1 MSDDFKILG
10 GEESFYKPSLE
21 KLCEKAL
28 LSWGFDPQMDM
39 VIEEMSELTK
49 AILKYRRD
57 PTEIRAK
64 HIAEEIADVKIMLK
78 QLDIAMFKKYGDL
91 FNQWE
96 SEETFTKLFRLESML
111 DKFNE

>member
-1 MSDDFKILG
+1 MNDDFKIID
-10 GEESFYKPSLE
+10 GEESFHKPSLNN
-21 KLCEKAL
+21 LCERAL

-57 PTEIRAK
+57 PTEIRARY
-64 HIAEEIADVKIMLK
+64 IAEEVADVKIMLK
-78 QLDIAMFKKYGDL
+78 QLDIAMYKKYGDM
-91 FNQWE
+91 FDQWE
-96 SEETFTKLFRLESML
+96 SEETFTKLFRLEGML